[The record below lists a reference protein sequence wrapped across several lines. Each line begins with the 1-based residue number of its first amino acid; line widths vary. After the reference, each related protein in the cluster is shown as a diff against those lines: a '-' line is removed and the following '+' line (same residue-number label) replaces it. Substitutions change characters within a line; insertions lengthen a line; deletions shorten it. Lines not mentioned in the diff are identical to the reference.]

1 MKYYNID
8 SFIANLKKYKTEIER
23 NNRRHGFYKYSRTY
37 GDFIR
42 NLLGE
47 IQEVSEQMQRDDF
60 TKVYNG
66 KILNSNS
73 KVSELVNHYKYDRNY
88 KPEGAPTE
96 FADIIIFILDY
107 I

>member
-1 MKYYNID
+1 MELYNLN
-8 SFIANLKKYKTEIER
+8 FINNLEQYKSEIEK

-73 KVSELVNHYKYDRNY
+73 KVSELVNDYKYDRNY